1 MHARRLLY
9 LSAHQLTAFKL
20 WQSARCPRRV
30 PSTPRKPGSS
40 ALCQLPRGNRKSIFS
55 ILANVSDEGF
65 HIETIPFLR
74 GADRTAIVRRK
85 LGQLFFSAAL
95 TTSMSLGH
103 QKSRRKDERIM
114 LAALT
119 NNEVFAPWLSALAS
133 AESPLAGVYSL
144 SCWVLYCCSKL
155 GITDE
160 RCLLLTIQDQS
171 IRQSYLEKGE
181 LFFSR
186 LTPLH
191 NSSIGGIAQTFATEA
206 RKLQQYLVSQRLIGR
221 QQPIN
226 AYLLAHANTSKALE
240 SSCVDSDNLSFT
252 ILDIEAC
259 AQQCSFK
266 TLPADTRCEPLFLQ
280 LLAADPPRTQ
290 FASDAQRH
298 DYHLWLV
305 RSVLQ
310 GTGAIALFGC
320 LLWSGRQLYEAYQLN
335 HEVEVITAETSLAR
349 RRYEDILKTFPPIPT
364 SNESLR
370 RVINRY
376 VELENASTS
385 PAYLWREISRALHD
399 APSIEL
405 DGIEW
410 KAGGTQPPRAPLGVE
425 AQRNEPPGVER
436 EIAVVHGTLRLGAES
451 NPRQVLAAFKG
462 LVDAL
467 ELNPQL
473 EVEVLQ
479 QPFDVESG
487 KPLKGGDATVADS
500 QPRAFKVQIRRT
512 RGS

>member
-1 MHARRLLY
+1 MSTRSTPAKPGKLGFADYLAANSEAASSRSWPTSRKKGSISRPSPFCAARIARR
-9 LSAHQLTAFKL
+9 
-20 WQSARCPRRV
+20 
-30 PSTPRKPGSS
+30 SS
-40 ALCQLPRGNRKSIFS
+40 A
-55 ILANVSDEGF
+55 
-65 HIETIPFLR
+65 
-74 GADRTAIVRRK
+74 RK
-85 LGQLFFSAAL
+85 LGQLFFNAKL
-95 TTSMSLGH
+95 TTSLSLGH

-119 NNEVFAPWLSALAS
+119 RQRGLCPLARCPGQPPS
-133 AESPLAGVYSL
+133 LPLAGVYSL
-144 SCWVLYCCSKL
+144 PLLAPLLLRKL
-155 GITDE
+155 GITASLPVADHSGPEPPAELPGKRRTAFQPPDAAAQQQYWRHRADLLE
-160 RCLLLTIQDQS
+160 RS
-171 IRQSYLEKGE
+171 
-181 LFFSR
+181 
-186 LTPLH
+186 
-191 NSSIGGIAQTFATEA
+191 A
-206 RKLQQYLVSQRLIGR
+206 KLQQYLVSQRLIGR
-221 QQPIN
+221 KQPIN
-226 AYLLAHANTSKALE
+226 GLPPGACQRRKALE

-252 ILDIEAC
+252 ILDIEDC

-266 TLPADTRCEPLFLQ
+266 TLPPDTRCEPLFLQ
-280 LLAADPPRTQ
+280 LLAADPPRAQ

-335 HEVEVITAETSLAR
+335 QEVEVITAETSLAR